1 MPYRQSD
8 IDRIK
13 KNALF
18 YQKNI
23 DTASSIGYINEQY
36 RSIYIT
42 KSGGLNDIRN
52 RIQERKLLKKF
63 GTVSPDM
70 GPTELTTP
78 QGGTSGG
85 ISGY

>member
-1 MPYRQSD
+1 M
-8 IDRIK
+8 
-13 KNALF
+13 
-18 YQKNI
+18 
-23 DTASSIGYINEQY
+23 GYINKQY
-36 RSIYIT
+36 QSIYIT

-52 RIQERKLLKKF
+52 RLKERKLLKKF

-70 GPTELTTP
+70 GPTTP